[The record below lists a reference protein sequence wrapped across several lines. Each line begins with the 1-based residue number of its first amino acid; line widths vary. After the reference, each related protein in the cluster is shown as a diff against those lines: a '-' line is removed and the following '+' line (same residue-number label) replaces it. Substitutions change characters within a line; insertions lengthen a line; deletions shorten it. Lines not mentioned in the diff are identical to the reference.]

1 MASLIVLVG
10 SFVVLRLPGL
20 EIGTLDGWQPALRG
34 ALAAMF
40 LFTGV
45 AHFGTRRANFI
56 KMVPPRLPSPA
67 LLVTVTGVLELTGSV
82 GTAPR
87 ADLPAGSGL
96 PRSPAHR
103 LVPRQHP
110 RSPQRRDAW
119 RQARHSAHG
128 AHCNAGAVR
137 RLLPGR
143 RALLN
148 ACKDCES
155 MAPGPRATSWL

>member
-96 PRSPAHR
+96 PCSPAHR
-103 LVPRQHP
+103 LVPANIHAAVAARCLAASP
-110 RSPQRRDAW
+110 SLRSRCAL
-119 RQARHSAHG
+119 
-128 AHCNAGAVR
+128 HCR
-137 RLLPGR
+137 
-143 RALLN
+143 
-148 ACKDCES
+148 C
-155 MAPGPRATSWL
+155 